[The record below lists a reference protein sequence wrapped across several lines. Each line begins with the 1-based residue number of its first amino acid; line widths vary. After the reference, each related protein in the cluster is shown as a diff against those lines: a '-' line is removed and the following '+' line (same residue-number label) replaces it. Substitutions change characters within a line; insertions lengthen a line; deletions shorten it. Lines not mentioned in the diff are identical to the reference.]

1 MEVERRHLLQGFFGE
16 KTNIFQYEV
25 NGFDI
30 LFIVL
35 LAIGAWKGWSNGLL
49 KEVLGLVG
57 VFVGFYVAYLLYEQV
72 GCQLAPRIGTSPTIA
87 GVIAFALIWL
97 GIPIILGLVG
107 TLLTKVMEW
116 IGLESINSLGG
127 SIVSLIKYWLILGAF
142 ANVLSITHL
151 VSEETQQQSVL
162 FEPLKQSTSIAF
174 DLAKSQ
180 WKDAKE
186 PE

>member
-1 MEVERRHLLQGFFGE
+1 M
-16 KTNIFQYEV
+16 

-30 LFIVL
+30 LFILL

-72 GCQLAPRIGTSPTIA
+72 GIQLAPRIGTSPTIA
-87 GVIAFALIWL
+87 GIIAFALIWI
-97 GIPIILGLVG
+97 GIPIIISLIAS
-107 TLLTKVMEW
+107 LLTKVMEW
-116 IGLESINSLGG
+116 IGLEGLNNLGG
-127 SIVSLIKYWLILGAF
+127 VLVSIIKYWLILGAF

-151 VSEETQQQSVL
+151 VSEETQQQSIL